1 MKKLSKTNTPQK
13 LPTVSAESTPHQPIG
28 DWVIAKNNQFI
39 AFNKPAGLPVQADKT
54 GDKPLLQLAEIY
66 TKSKLFLVHRLDR
79 PATGVVV
86 FAKTKTMVGS
96 LGDQFKERSVRKTYL
111 AVVKDLPK
119 EQEGTLR
126 HFLQKNE
133 KANRTGVKDGTAT
146 SGKATGNEAA
156 SDPKGAGDLSELH
169 YRVLAS
175 SDNYHL
181 LEVQLITG
189 RHHQIRAQLAAIGCP
204 IKGDVK
210 YGARRGNTD
219 RSIHLHAWK
228 LAFRHPISGEQVEL
242 TAPLPNDPVWNALA
256 VTLGLEIT
264 ENKTLIV
271 P

>member
-1 MKKLSKTNTPQK
+1 MKNLNKETPQEATAAT
-13 LPTVSAESTPHQPIG
+13 PADSTPHQPIG

-39 AFNKPAGLPVQADKT
+39 AFNKPAGIPVQADKT

-79 PATGVVV
+79 PASGVVV

-96 LGDQFKERSVRKTYL
+96 LGDQFKERSVHKTYL

-126 HFLQKNE
+126 HFLQKDG
-133 KANRTGVKDGTAT
+133 KSNRSGVSDD
-146 SGKATGNEAA
+146 EAL
-156 SDPKGAGDLSELH
+156 GDLSELK

-210 YGARRGNTD
+210 YGARRGNRD

-228 LAFRHPISGEQVEL
+228 LGFRHPVSGEQVAL
-242 TAPLPNDPVWNALA
+242 VAALPDDPVWNAFSEA
-256 VTLGLEIT
+256 IAKPNDDVQH
-264 ENKTLIV
+264 
-271 P
+271 

>member
-1 MKKLSKTNTPQK
+1 MKKLSKEKTP
-13 LPTVSAESTPHQPIG
+13 TEQPASPATKDASHPSIG

-39 AFNKPAGLPVQADKT
+39 ALNKPAGIPVQADKT

-96 LGDQFKERSVRKTYL
+96 LGDQFKERQVSKTYL
-111 AVVKDLPK
+111 AVVKDMPK
-119 EQEGTLR
+119 EPSGTLR
-126 HFLQKNE
+126 HFLQKDG
-133 KANRTGVKDGTAT
+133 KTNRTDVSD
-146 SGKATGNEAA
+146 NEA
-156 SDPKGAGDLSELH
+156 AGDLSEMN
-169 YRVLAS
+169 YRVLAA
-175 SDNYHL
+175 SDNYNL

-210 YGARRGNTD
+210 YGARRGNRD

-228 LAFRHPISGEQVEL
+228 LSFRHPVSGEQVEL
-242 TAPLPNDPVWNALA
+242 TAPLPDDPVWNAFAAALA
-256 VTLGLEIT
+256 
-264 ENKTLIV
+264 N
-271 P
+271 